1 MYSNFAYLNVW
12 DPHQMIQKQAEAK
25 NDEQR
30 AAEDEK
36 KKVTFFSFITNLVS
50 TFALTY
56 ISSFLLFG
64 FNYKV

>member
-1 MYSNFAYLNVW
+1 
-12 DPHQMIQKQAEAK
+12 MIQKQAEAK